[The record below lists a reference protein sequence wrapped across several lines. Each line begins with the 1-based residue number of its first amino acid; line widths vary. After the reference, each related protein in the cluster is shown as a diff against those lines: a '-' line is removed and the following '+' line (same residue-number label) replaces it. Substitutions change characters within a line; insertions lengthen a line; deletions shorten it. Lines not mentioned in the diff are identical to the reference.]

1 VHVEANKRDLKFIII
16 VIIIVKAQSQL
27 NAILFWI
34 GSSARLQPVRSE
46 KTQIKSRPISA
57 ANGNPGS
64 VPVDSFR
71 KAHLA
76 FDVLQV

>member
-1 VHVEANKRDLKFIII
+1 MLKLIREISNLLL
-16 VIIIVKAQSQL
+16 VKAQSQL

-34 GSSARLQPVRSE
+34 GSSARLQPVRAE

-57 ANGNPGS
+57 ANWNPGS
-64 VPVDSFR
+64 LPVDSFR
-71 KAHLA
+71 KTHLA